1 MARKTGG
8 NGKTY
13 PMFEQTQEGINPL
26 TPIGGVINL
35 LRKAVSEK
43 GQSVNQPRVGI
54 NKQTMDRVSR
64 QTSQDITDNDAIMQL
79 NPDLELVE
87 TVMVGNIL
95 SPKDLGET
103 ELAWS
108 VDPVLFDSEIA
119 RLLIE
124 PVEEHFKRDYKIN
137 DRLDLVLREIMFRK
151 GASIHIVLPETVLDH
166 LVNGT
171 RKVSMEAYSGFR
183 KRMTQGEPL
192 GLLGHPTNSNISLES
207 WNVAND
213 NSNRVMNDANL
224 LVTDNFNI
232 LKSPVVG
239 RRVRQMRIADRLNR
253 HRVSLEA
260 EMEKETQNYNFTN
273 ADIEKLYQRNR
284 NGTTDHAQV
293 VTSPQFM
300 DRKSVGHPLALLP
313 PMEAVIPVFM
323 QGRPHEHVGYFLL
336 VDQNGYP
343 VSKDSTRDFYGELQS
358 SWNAG
363 GSGANNDGNSE
374 ILRLTREAMGA
385 NASKQDYEVD
395 EIQKTY
401 NSIIVNDLHNRLRN
415 GEYDQELE
423 IGLSE
428 EIQRIMLFR
437 SWEQKC
443 TQLVFIP
450 AELCTYMAF
459 NFNANGVGES
469 LLARSKMIATMRST
483 LLMADTV
490 GGMRNAVGRKKV
502 NITLDPDDPD
512 AEQTI
517 SNIQSSIMEQAHRS
531 FPLAAPDPTQAMDHL
546 IRSGFDFA
554 INVNGADYAETKV
567 EYDDYNTNQQA
578 GNPDLQDRLRR
589 MHISGMGVHPEKV
602 DPMSSPDFAT
612 TATQNDLVFS
622 RRVRA
627 YQKAFTEYLMKFI
640 RTYTH
645 HSSILRQKMAK
656 AIIKN
661 RKMLSPE
668 QTAQPID
675 EIIDDFI
682 AALEVALPAPD
693 NTQHERQA
701 ESYRAYSDLLDST
714 LEAYITPD
722 LFPDEVLGMSGVAD
736 KILNHVKAY
745 FKRQWLTNN
754 NVMPELGVLLEM
766 DGDKP
771 AFSLLDYMATAQ
783 STMGRAFMEFM
794 KHEVD
799 TKDAF
804 AKEFK
809 KVIEASS
816 DMGGGGFG
824 GDDSGGFGDDTGGTD
839 DGMGGDDGF
848 GDMGGGTDDGLGG
861 GDLGGDTGGNDDMG
875 LSEPS
880 AVEPTED
887 EDTATSM
894 DGLDD
899 PAGAAAK
906 DEEEDEDEKAL
917 NNL

>member
-13 PMFEQTQEGINPL
+13 PMFEQTQEGIDPL

-119 RLLIE
+119 RLLID

-151 GASIHIVLPETVLDH
+151 GASIHIVLPENVLDH

-183 KRMTQGEPL
+183 KRMSQGEPL
-192 GLLGHPTNSNISLES
+192 GFLGHPKDSNISLEN
-207 WNVAND
+207 WDVNNDGANKIAG
-213 NSNRVMNDANL
+213 DANL

-239 RRVRQMRIADRLNR
+239 RRVREIRIADRLNR

-260 EMEKETQNYNFTN
+260 EMEKETKNYNFTN

-284 NGTTDHAQV
+284 NGTSEHAQV

-358 SWNAG
+358 SWKG
-363 GSGANNDGNSE
+363 GNNNDGNSE

-385 NASKQDYEVD
+385 NGSKQDYEID
-395 EIQKTY
+395 EVQKTY

-437 SWEQKC
+437 SWESKC

-517 SNIQSSIMEQAHRS
+517 SNIQSGIMEQAHRG

-554 INVNGADYAETKV
+554 INTNGADYAETKV

-627 YQKAFTEYLMKFI
+627 YQKAFTEYLQKFI

-668 QTAQPID
+668 QKAQPID
-675 EIIDDFI
+675 DIIDDFI
-682 AALEVALPAPD
+682 SALEVSLPAPD

-722 LFPDEVLGMSGVAD
+722 LFPDEILGMSGVAD

-783 STMGRAFMEFM
+783 STMGRAFMEFI
-794 KHEVD
+794 KHEND
-799 TKDAF
+799 TKESF

-809 KVIEASS
+809 ALIEAG
-816 DMGGGGFG
+816 DAGGDFGGGGDDSGFG
-824 GDDSGGFGDDTGGTD
+824 GDDAGGNGGDEFG
-839 DGMGGDDGF
+839 GGDD
-848 GDMGGGTDDGLGG
+848 LGG
-861 GDLGGDTGGNDDMG
+861 GDSFGDEPGSDTGDDMG
-875 LSEPS
+875 LSEPTS
-880 AVEPTED
+880 NEPAPD
-887 EDTATSM
+887 EDSASDLT
-894 DGLDD
+894 GLDNPVD
-899 PAGAAAK
+899 SAAG
-906 DEEEDEDEKAL
+906 DEEKDPDEDEEKPL
-917 NNL
+917 